1 MWNISILTCPI
12 SHRIQIWVKR
22 TDFHK
27 FALIFNILAMFCIYY
42 FVFYAIPPPTTRGTI
57 YSTVMSAKSA
67 EKYMTVV
74 WPKVKKYIY
83 DFEPW
88 WQTFSLQ
95 INKCFFSFSFQGCR
109 YTNNTD
115 SLLTVQGAQ
124 TFHWFL
130 SIQSCEIAAF
140 MVIKINLAFYWDFNS
155 DFFLIIC
162 SHFLKTQNLELT
174 ESWLKA

>member
-95 INKCFFSFSFQGCR
+95 INKCFFFLLFPGVSLHQQHRQSLNSAGCTDFSLIFINSVMWNCSIYGYQDKSGF
-109 YTNNTD
+109 
-115 SLLTVQGAQ
+115 LLR
-124 TFHWFL
+124 F
-130 SIQSCEIAAF
+130 
-140 MVIKINLAFYWDFNS
+140 
-155 DFFLIIC
+155 
-162 SHFLKTQNLELT
+162 
-174 ESWLKA
+174 